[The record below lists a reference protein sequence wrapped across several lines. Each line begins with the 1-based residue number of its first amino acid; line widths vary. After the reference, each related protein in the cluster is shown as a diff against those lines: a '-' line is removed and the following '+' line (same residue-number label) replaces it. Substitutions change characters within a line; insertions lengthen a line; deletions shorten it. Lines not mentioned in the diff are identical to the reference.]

1 MSQHDLNVKKSHKDT
16 RVLNRE
22 KFSKDQVHKC
32 VMESIEEV
40 MERKSHKSRK
50 KNSPNDNDNEA
61 LLLISIVQVRWK
73 VTRECVIR
81 NEQSKAERTTHN

>member
-1 MSQHDLNVKKSHKDT
+1 M
-16 RVLNRE
+16 LNRE

-50 KNSPNDNDNEA
+50 KNSPNEA